1 MPTLYILAGCN
12 GAGKTTASK
21 FLLPEVFKA
30 TIFIN
35 ADIIA
40 ASLNATNP
48 EIVALKA
55 GRIMLEQIQQRLE
68 KRETFAIET
77 TLATRSYF
85 NLVRQA
91 QLLEFEVVLLFYFL
105 PSAEMA
111 MERVRLRV
119 SKGGHNIPSE
129 VIERRYFLG
138 IRYFFDYIKLVDRWY
153 IYENSQSPPLKIA
166 EGERD
171 KLKNLTNF
179 ELWERLK
186 QI

>member
-1 MPTLYILAGCN
+1 M
-12 GAGKTTASK
+12 
-21 FLLPEVFKA
+21 LPEVFK
-30 TIFIN
+30 TNIFIN

-91 QLLEFEVVLLFYFL
+91 QLLQYEVVLLFYYL
-105 PSAEMA
+105 PSADMA
-111 MERVRLRV
+111 KERVKLRV
-119 SKGGHNIPSE
+119 SKGGHNILSE
-129 VIERRYFLG
+129 VIERRYVLG
-138 IRYFFDYIKLVDRWY
+138 IQYFFNYNELVDRWY
-153 IYENSQSPPLKIA
+153 IYENSQSPPHKIA

-171 KLKNLTNF
+171 KQENIINF

-186 QI
+186 KV

>member
-21 FLLPEVFKA
+21 FLLPDVFK
-30 TIFIN
+30 TNIFIN

-85 NLVRQA
+85 NLVRQ
-91 QLLEFEVVLLFYFL
+91 FILFF
-105 PSAEMA
+105 
-111 MERVRLRV
+111 
-119 SKGGHNIPSE
+119 
-129 VIERRYFLG
+129 
-138 IRYFFDYIKLVDRWY
+138 
-153 IYENSQSPPLKIA
+153 
-166 EGERD
+166 
-171 KLKNLTNF
+171 
-179 ELWERLK
+179 
-186 QI
+186 